1 MNTYKRGDI
10 WWVDLGLDEKDISG
24 HLQAGKRPCLIIS
37 NDKNNE
43 YSPTVNVIP
52 LSCKIKPLPVHP
64 RIYLH
69 NRLSIFL
76 CEQIRTI
83 SKSQIMEYYGYAN
96 SIVMERVEKCLKIQ
110 LALDN

>member
-10 WWVDLGLDEKDISG
+10 WWVDLGLDEKSISG

-43 YSPTVNVIP
+43 CSPTVNVIP
-52 LSCKIKPLPVHP
+52 LSSKIKPLPVHTT
-64 RIYLH
+64 IYLH
-69 NRLSIFL
+69 RRLSIFL

-83 SKSQIMEYYGYAN
+83 PKSQIGEYYGYAN
-96 SIVMERVEKCLKIQ
+96 SIVMERVEKCLKLQ
-110 LALDN
+110 FALDN

>member
-96 SIVMERVEKCLKIQ
+96 SIVLERVEKCLKIQ

>member
-10 WWVDLGLDEKDISG
+10 WWVDLGTDENDISN
-24 HLQAGKRPCLIIS
+24 HLQVGKRPCLIIS

-43 YSPTVNVIP
+43 YIPTVNVIP
-52 LSCKIKPLPVHP
+52 LSCKIKPLPVHS

-83 SKSQIMEYYGYAN
+83 SKSQIAEYYGYAN
-96 SIVMERVEKCLKIQ
+96 SIVMERVERCLKLQ
-110 LALDN
+110 FGL

>member
-96 SIVMERVEKCLKIQ
+96 SIVLERVEKCLKIQ
-110 LALDN
+110 LAHDN

>member
-10 WWVDLGLDEKDISG
+10 WWVDLGLDEKSISG

-43 YSPTVNVIP
+43 CSPTVNVIP
-52 LSCKIKPLPVHP
+52 LSSKIKPLPVHTT
-64 RIYLH
+64 IYLH
-69 NRLSIFL
+69 NRLSSFL

-83 SKSQIMEYYGYAN
+83 PKSAVKEYYGYVD
-96 SIVMERVEKCLKIQ
+96 SMVMGRVEKCLKLQ
-110 LALDN
+110 LGL

>member
-10 WWVDLGLDEKDISG
+10 WWVDLGADENDISN
-24 HLQAGKRPCLIIS
+24 HLQVGKRPCLIIS

-52 LSCKIKPLPVHP
+52 LSSKIKPLPVHP

-83 SKSQIMEYYGYAN
+83 AKSQIMEYYGYAN

-110 LALDN
+110 FTLGN